1 MRFYTK
7 EDKLFE
13 IICSDYQ
20 LLNVISRFEMNLGV
34 EEKDIASICKE
45 NNIDCNTFLA
55 IINFTK
61 NNGEK
66 IWHLNSISLQTL
78 CNYLKQSHTY
88 YLDFLL
94 PTIRRKLIEAI
105 GSLPANEIASLILK
119 FYDEYCI
126 ELQKHLKTEEKD
138 IFPYVEKL
146 INSEVEP
153 QTSHIDSIISLH
165 RRPLDQKLSEIKEL
179 IIKYFK
185 CEGKNY
191 LINSVLYDIFLLEQ
205 DLKCHGKLETEV
217 FVEEIKRLENKYK
230 ENPLLIRK
238 TTSEV
243 KEILSQREKDVI
255 ICVVKEMTNKAIAD
269 KLSISINTVTTHR
282 RNIAKKL
289 NIHSSAGLTI
299 YAIMNKLVDIKEV
312 KL

>member
-20 LLNVISRFEMNLGV
+20 LLNVISRFGMNLGV
-34 EEKDIASICKE
+34 EEKDIASICEE

-299 YAIMNKLVDIKEV
+299 YAIMNQLVDIKEV

>member
-1 MRFYTK
+1 M
-7 EDKLFE
+7 
-13 IICSDYQ
+13 
-20 LLNVISRFEMNLGV
+20 
-34 EEKDIASICKE
+34 
-45 NNIDCNTFLA
+45 
-55 IINFTK
+55 
-61 NNGEK
+61 
-66 IWHLNSISLQTL
+66 
-78 CNYLKQSHTY
+78 
-88 YLDFLL
+88 
-94 PTIRRKLIEAI
+94 
-105 GSLPANEIASLILK
+105 
-119 FYDEYCI
+119 
-126 ELQKHLKTEEKD
+126 
-138 IFPYVEKL
+138 EKL

-299 YAIMNKLVDIKEV
+299 YAIMNQLVDIKEV